1 MRLSASI
8 LMNFFPGLNVFET
21 KFSRQRKKKK
31 KIELLCLNDHWKL
44 SRILKLK
51 A

>member
-21 KFSRQRKKKK
+21 AGKKKK
-31 KIELLCLNDHWKL
+31 KKN
-44 SRILKLK
+44 
-51 A
+51 

>member
-1 MRLSASI
+1 MRLSASV

-21 KFSRQRKKKK
+21 KFSRQKKKK